1 MRRALRLPLVIL
13 LALAGAG
20 MLRPGM
26 ATPANTIAFS
36 GRVVDGAMPFATGV
50 IVTIQGE
57 VVARSNACIEARV
70 EVPRVPRQ
78 TRLLLCPP
86 GGRQPGGLPRV
97 GEPVAARARITGI
110 RMTPDGATPCS
121 ESFVLMRVN

>member
-13 LALAGAG
+13 LALAEAA
-20 MLRPGM
+20 MLRPSV
-26 ATPANTIAFS
+26 ARPANTITFS
-36 GRVVDGAMPFATGV
+36 GRVVDGAMPFAPGV

-57 VVARSNACIEARV
+57 VIARSHACIEARV

-78 TRLLLCPP
+78 PRLLLCPP
-86 GGRQPGGLPRV
+86 SGRWPGELPRV

-110 RMTPDGATPCS
+110 RATPDGATPCS
-121 ESFVLMRVN
+121 QSFVLMRVN